1 MKKSVFTTLATLML
15 MAVETSFAAEETTS
29 GDPLTF
35 TKGNTTAKIGGFV
48 TLTVGSFLEGATTTG
63 YDFPVSAIA
72 INPAESDENRLVMDP
87 TSTRLNLTITQ
98 KSETLGDVKL
108 FVETDFRG
116 SGNTLF
122 LRCATID
129 LKGFTIGQTWSL
141 MTDAKALAP
150 TIDISGTNSRTFFR
164 TQMVAYRYT
173 FDKKVTLGT
182 SIEYPIVKTNAS
194 TTPDPRV
201 PDVVAYLEKSGKVGR
216 IKAAGVWRTLQY
228 CSDESLH
235 NTNGWGAQ
243 LSGSL
248 NITHRLTL
256 YAQGIYGKSISTF
269 INDFTK
275 TSYDIIED
283 SDDGSIYDST
293 PMWGGAVSAKY
304 KISDKFSL
312 CANLSR
318 AEIEIDDDYSSVAS
332 TYKSG
337 QYISTTLFYYPAKSV
352 ITGIEYLNGHKS
364 TYEGDFSRAQRI
376 NMMVRYLF

>member
-1 MKKSVFTTLATLML
+1 MKRLFLTIAIV
-15 MAVETSFAAEETTS
+15 MAFNAVCIAEQRENS
-29 GDPLTF
+29 DPLTF

-48 TLTVGSFLEGATTTG
+48 TLTLGSYLEGSTTTG
-63 YDFPVSAIA
+63 NDFPVSTIDMDLSQ
-72 INPAESDENRLVMDP
+72 SDEHRLVMDP

-98 KSETLGDVKL
+98 KTDVLGDVKL

-116 SGNTLF
+116 SGNSLF

-141 MTDAKALAP
+141 MTDAKSLAP

-164 TQMVAYRYT
+164 TQLVAYRYN
-173 FDKKVTLGT
+173 FGKRFTLAT
-182 SIEYPIVKTNAS
+182 SLEYPVVKTTV
-194 TTPDPRV
+194 TTSPNIRIPDF
-201 PDVVAYLEKSGKVGR
+201 VAYLEKSGKLGR

-228 CSDESLH
+228 CSGESVN

-248 NITHRLTL
+248 NLSSKLTL
-256 YAQGIYGKSISTF
+256 FAQAIYGESISTF

-275 TSYDIIED
+275 LNYDIIED
-283 SDDGSIYDST
+283 DEGVYTST
-293 PMWGGAVSAKY
+293 PMWGVGVSAKY
-304 KISDKFSL
+304 KFNDKFSL

-318 AEIEIDDDYSSVAS
+318 AEVDIDDNYSAVAS
-332 TYKSG
+332 TYKYG
-337 QYISTTLFYYPAKSV
+337 QYISTTLFYYPTKSI
-352 ITGIEYLNGHKS
+352 ITGIEYLNGYKRVYS
-364 TYEGDFSRAQRI
+364 GDFADAQRI